1 MKSTSR
7 SEGIGAVLALA
18 LLLLGLGTF
27 DPAARPVSP
36 PSSESSFLEATGRI
50 PEPGVY
56 EFHRETVN
64 AGDLFLRAKGR
75 PAELDG
81 APEWMG
87 HVLSSGTRV
96 CFGGTPSKPEIHQES
111 MSAFHLMTLG
121 MAVPLNRVPPEDLTA
136 LPGVGPRLA
145 CAIAAYR
152 RSKGGIGEADDLL
165 KVPGIG
171 PGTLDR
177 LRPYVALP

>member
-1 MKSTSR
+1 M
-7 SEGIGAVLALA
+7 ALA

-27 DPAARPVSP
+27 GLAGPTMRPAS
-36 PSSESSFLEATGRI
+36 SCGSESIFLEATGMI

-56 EFHRETVN
+56 EFHGKTAT

-75 PAELDG
+75 PADLDG
-81 APEWMG
+81 DPEWKER
-87 HVLSSGTRV
+87 VLSPGTRARFSGT
-96 CFGGTPSKPEIHQES
+96 PAKPEVRLES

-121 MAVPLNRVPPEDLTA
+121 MAVPLNRVSPEDLTA

-145 CAIAAYR
+145 RAIAEYR
-152 RSKGGIGEADDLL
+152 RSAGGIHEADNLL
-165 KVPGIG
+165 KVRGIG

-177 LRPYVALP
+177 LRPYIVVP